1 MSETLIYIL
10 KTVANLYATLLL
22 IRLLLQLVKAD
33 FYNPISQTMLKLC
46 APVVEPL
53 RLIFPTIGRFN
64 SAALVA
70 AILLKW
76 LPYVIQIAL
85 SGMLSTGVLAFLLV
99 AAFDLL
105 RILIEVYFW
114 GIFILVI
121 ASWVGTVSHPSV
133 SLVSQII
140 EPYMRPF
147 RRVIPPIGMIDIS
160 PMAAILTLMIIR
172 EKLLPFLNGLIS
184 PLLTYSGFG

>member
-33 FYNPISQTMLKLC
+33 FYNPISQTILTLC

-70 AILLKW
+70 ALLLAW
-76 LPYVIQIAL
+76 LPYVIEIAL
-85 SGMLSTGVLAFLLV
+85 SGMLSTGVLAYHLLV
-99 AAFDLL
+99 AALDLL

-160 PMAAILTLMIIR
+160 PMAAIFTLMIIR
-172 EKLLPFLNGLIS
+172 AQFLPFLFGMIL
-184 PLLTYSGFG
+184 PLVNL